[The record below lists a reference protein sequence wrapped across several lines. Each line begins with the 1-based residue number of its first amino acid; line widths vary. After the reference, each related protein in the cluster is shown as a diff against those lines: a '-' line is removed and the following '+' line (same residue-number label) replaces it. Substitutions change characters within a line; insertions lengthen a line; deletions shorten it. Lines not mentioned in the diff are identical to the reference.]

1 MRSGSQN
8 IITVSEELINK
19 TARKKVL
26 SSPAGDYI
34 RDYKVMFS
42 GGYIYLELDIQVK
55 TLGNITAKYRLEIVD
70 LIFKPGSHRIIAD
83 YVEDVSSAGSLV
95 QNMMLKAVGLK
106 GGTFLQTVVG
116 MTNPP
121 GIRLDSKSCS
131 IDLEQLLDF
140 NNDFFSMLTL
150 EYLDCRDGMLQ
161 LTYQLTL

>member
-1 MRSGSQN
+1 MGSGSQN
-8 IITVSEELINK
+8 IITVSEDLINRALK
-19 TARKKVL
+19 QKVL

-34 RDYKVMFS
+34 RDYRVMFS
-42 GGYIYLELDIQVK
+42 RGYIYLELDLQVK
-55 TLGNITAKYRLEIVD
+55 TLGRITAKYRLEIVD

-83 YVEDVSSAGSLV
+83 YMEDVSSSGSLT

-131 IDLEQLLDF
+131 IDLEQLLDL
-140 NNDFFSMLTL
+140 NNDLISMLTL
-150 EYLDCRDGMLQ
+150 EYHHCRDGMLQ